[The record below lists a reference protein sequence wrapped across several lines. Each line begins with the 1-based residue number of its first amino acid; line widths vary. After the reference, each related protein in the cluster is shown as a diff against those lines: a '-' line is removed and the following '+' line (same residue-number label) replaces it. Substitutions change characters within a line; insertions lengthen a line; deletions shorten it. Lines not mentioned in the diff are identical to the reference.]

1 MRKGSNIEDEKGK
14 ILSFIPT
21 GEYYFKKGL
30 KAYRQR
36 NLNKAKKY
44 FSRAFEL
51 EPLEPVIACQL
62 AIVETEL
69 GNYEE
74 SNRLLIMIAN
84 DLDPFMNE
92 VHYFLANNYAH
103 MGMFQEA
110 FKHVNEYLQKDPDGE
125 FSEDAEDLLEVIQM
139 DAEEAE
145 DVLIV
150 QDELISLQE
159 EARNL
164 LEAGQFEAAI
174 EVLNKIIDNYPEFW
188 AAYNNLSLAY
198 YYLGKTDK
206 AFEVID
212 NVLEKSP
219 GNLHALC
226 NTAVFM
232 YYGRNEEELQKI
244 IATLQKV
251 RPILME
257 HQYKLGTTF
266 ALVGRYEESY
276 FWLKNLYKKGFDGDV
291 NFYYWLSYAAHHT
304 GHHKTARAA
313 WEQVLQMAPEKDGLE
328 PWNEEDFHFHH
339 QGIENIPSS
348 IIKRLN
354 SEYIEERLFGMFLL
368 SLREDKK
375 AITAD
380 PSFCDIENLTFQEKI
395 YLAKVL
401 DMELK
406 PMDASPAIEIGHGTA
421 QILYERF
428 RPIGIEQIGVYLL
441 WFSFFAS
448 ILTKRPRLQ
457 KKEAYAAA
465 IEYIW
470 KKLRHQ
476 KASQKEVAEIYHISP
491 ATLRRYIQ
499 AIKKEVSGISI

>member
-21 GEYYFKKGL
+21 GEYYFTKGL

-36 NLNKAKKY
+36 NLKKAKKY
-44 FSRAFEL
+44 LSRAFEL

-74 SNRLLIMIAN
+74 SNRLLSIIAN

-92 VHYFLANNYAH
+92 VHYFLANNYAY

-110 FKHVNEYLQKDPDGE
+110 FKHATEYLKKDPNGE
-125 FSEDAEDLLEVIQM
+125 FSEDAEDLLEVIEM
-139 DAEEAE
+139 DAEEAG
-145 DVLIV
+145 DALTV

-174 EVLNKIIDNYPEFW
+174 DVLKKIIDHYPEFW

-198 YYLGKTDK
+198 YYLGKK
-206 AFEVID
+206 EQAFEVID
-212 NVLEKSP
+212 NVLEKNP

-226 NTAVFM
+226 NAAVFM
-232 YYGRNEEELQKI
+232 HYGQKEEELQKI
-244 IATLQKV
+244 ISTLQKV
-251 RPILME
+251 RPVLME
-257 HQYKLGTTF
+257 HQYKLGSTF

-291 NFYYWLSYAAHHT
+291 NFYYWLSFAAYHT
-304 GHHKTARAA
+304 GHLKTAHAA
-313 WEQVLQMAPEKDGLE
+313 WEQVLQMAPEKEGLE
-328 PWNEEDFHFHH
+328 PWNEEEFTFHR
-339 QGIENIPSS
+339 QGIEKMPSS

-354 SEYIEERLFGMFLL
+354 SKYLEERLFGMFLL

-375 AITAD
+375 EIASD
-380 PSFCDIENLTFQEKI
+380 PRFCDMKKLTFQEKI
-395 YLAKVL
+395 YLAQIL
-401 DMELK
+401 DMDLK
-406 PMDASPAIEIGHGTA
+406 LSDVSPAIEIGHETA

-428 RPIGIEQIGVYLL
+428 QPIGIEQIGVYLL

-448 ILTKRPRLQ
+448 ILTEQPRLR

-465 IEYIW
+465 VEYIW
-470 KKLRHQ
+470 RKLRQQ
-476 KASQKEVAEIYHISP
+476 KASQKEIAGIYHISP
-491 ATLRRYIQ
+491 ATLRRYVEI
-499 AIKKEVSGISI
+499 IKKEVPGISI